1 MKKRGIQRIVEMV
14 MMMAATRGMVCSGKA
29 KRFMRIPPNS
39 IPKAAKGRFTAPM
52 DSEKE
57 PV

>member
-1 MKKRGIQRIVEMV
+1 
-14 MMMAATRGMVCSGKA
+14 MVCSGKA